1 MDELTTR
8 PRHALTIAGV
18 LAGIVFAVGFF
29 SVIIIPGLG
38 GTSTTKDFT
47 DFYNSN
53 GKRSAADLLLV
64 VLTVGCWLMVWL
76 FTELRARLAGSAR
89 VEVAHRLSV
98 VAASAVMIGAAI
110 EAGPSMVQNN
120 SDNAKFVGVPIA
132 HTFAQAGAAVVIMG
146 MFTFAAAVFLYG
158 LDLRRSV
165 LLPAWLGT
173 VSLVIAI
180 LLVGS
185 FFVLPGLLLPIWAV
199 IVGVVGRDRTKVTA
213 GGLTENREPLT
224 AAAR

>member
-1 MDELTTR
+1 
-8 PRHALTIAGV
+8 
-18 LAGIVFAVGFF
+18 
-29 SVIIIPGLG
+29 
-38 GTSTTKDFT
+38 
-47 DFYNSN
+47 
-53 GKRSAADLLLV
+53 
-64 VLTVGCWLMVWL
+64 
-76 FTELRARLAGSAR
+76 
-89 VEVAHRLSV
+89 
-98 VAASAVMIGAAI
+98 MIGAAI

-146 MFTFAAAVFLYG
+146 LFTFAAAVFLYG